1 MKKVKNYINGEWVES
16 KSTRVEDI
24 YDPGKGEIIAQ
35 VPLSTEEE
43 VDDAVQ
49 AANEAFQEWRE
60 TPPLTRMR
68 YMFDLKELLEDS
80 FEEISRICSTEHGKI
95 LDESRGEVRR
105 GIENV
110 EAAAS
115 IPFLMMGYNLED
127 VAQGIDEEAIRQPI
141 GTFAAICPFNF
152 PAMIPLWFLPYAVAT
167 GNTFVV
173 KSSRQVPLTLEKIFE
188 AIDEVGFPDGVVNMV
203 NGSRDSVGRI
213 LTHPGISG
221 VSVVGSTPSAK
232 YIYETCAKHGK
243 RVQAQGG
250 AHNCLLVTPDADLEK
265 SIPNML
271 TSAYG
276 TAGQRCLA
284 GSIVLAMGDV
294 YEKVRDMMVEGAK
307 AIKVGYG
314 LDEGSQMG
322 PLISDK
328 SLKTMYGYIETS
340 VKEGAKLLVDGRGVK
355 VEGYPNGYY
364 LGPTLFDDVTMDMTL
379 MNEETFG
386 PLLGIMRVKDFDEAI
401 EVINAS
407 TFGNAASIFT
417 TSGKYAR
424 EFKYRVRAGNIGINI
439 GIAAPVAYFPF
450 AGMKDSF
457 FGDLHGQGLDAI
469 NFYTDRKVVISR
481 WF

>member
-1 MKKVKNYINGEWVES
+1 
-16 KSTRVEDI
+16 
-24 YDPGKGEIIAQ
+24 
-35 VPLSTEEE
+35 
-43 VDDAVQ
+43 
-49 AANEAFQEWRE
+49 
-60 TPPLTRMR
+60 MR
-68 YMFDLKELLEDS
+68 YMFELKELLEES
-80 FEEISRICSTEHGKI
+80 FEEISRICSMEHGKI

-167 GNTFVV
+167 GNTFIV
-173 KSSRQVPLTLEKIFE
+173 KSSRQVPLSLEKIFE
-188 AIDEVGFPDGVVNMV
+188 AIDEVGFPDGVINLV
-203 NGSRDSVGRI
+203 NGSRDSVGKI
-213 LTHPGISG
+213 LTHPGIAG
-221 VSVVGSTPSAK
+221 VSIVGSTPAAK
-232 YIYETCAKHGK
+232 FVYETCARHGK

-250 AHNCLLVTPDADLEK
+250 AHNCLLVTPDADLER

-314 LDEGSQMG
+314 LDEGSHMG
-322 PLISDK
+322 PLISDTA
-328 SLKTMYGYIETS
+328 LETMHGYIETS
-340 VKEGAKLLVDGRGVK
+340 IKEGATVLVDGRGVK
-355 VEGYPNGYY
+355 VKGYPNGYY
-364 LGPTLFDDVTMDMTL
+364 LGPTLFDDVTMDMTI
-379 MNEETFG
+379 MKEETFG
-386 PLLGIMRVKDFDEAI
+386 PLLGIMRVKDFEEAV

-424 EFKYRVRAGNIGINI
+424 EFKYHVRAGNIGINI